1 MKELI
6 ENTLKSVGIEVNYL
20 ERIGDEYPQ
29 LVYTFNEYPN
39 SSGDNREE
47 TALYD
52 IYLNLYIESG
62 IESDIDSTVNKI
74 KSELEKAHFKKVAI
88 NSPIKFEE
96 VNYYQI
102 TMNYKKIM

>member
-52 IYLNLYIESG
+52 IYLNLYIEG
-62 IESDIDSTVNKI
+62 DIDSTVNKI

-88 NSPIKFEE
+88 NSPIKFEG

>member
-20 ERIGDEYPQ
+20 ERVGDEYPQ

-88 NSPIKFEE
+88 NTPIKFEG

>member
-6 ENTLKSVGIEVNYL
+6 ENTLKSVGIEVNFL
-20 ERIGDEYPQ
+20 ERVGNEYPQ

-52 IYLNLYIESG
+52 IYLNLYIES
-62 IESDIDSTVNKI
+62 DIDRTVNKI

-88 NSPIKFEE
+88 NSPIKFEG

>member
-1 MKELI
+1 MKDLI
-6 ENTLKSVGIEVNYL
+6 ENTLKSVGIEVNFL
-20 ERIGDEYPQ
+20 ERVGNEYPQ

-52 IYLNLYIESG
+52 IYLNLYIES
-62 IESDIDSTVNKI
+62 DIDGTVNKI
-74 KSELEKAHFKKVAI
+74 KSELEKAHFKKVVI
-88 NSPIKFEE
+88 NSPIKLEGI
-96 VNYYQI
+96 NYYQV